1 MPRPRSDEKRIEMC
15 LRLDEPTHRQLTV
28 EAKRQ
33 VRSLQGEIIFRL
45 RQSLEQ
51 PSETASA

>member
-1 MPRPRSDEKRIEMC
+1 MDREDDAVKLN
-15 LRLDEPTHRQLTV
+15 LRLDEGLHQQLAV

-45 RQSLEQ
+45 RKSLDQQSEAAVTGG
-51 PSETASA
+51 E